1 MLFNPLVVRA
11 QNAWY
16 AFRNQEDGQ
25 TLIEY
30 ALIISLIGI
39 ASIAALIA
47 LQGKIGDI
55 FDRAGSSLDNA
66 PATTTTP

>member
-1 MLFNPLVVRA
+1 MHVIYARIH
-11 QNAWY
+11 NAWY

-30 ALIISLIGI
+30 ALIVSLIAV
-39 ASIAALIA
+39 ASIAALVA

-55 FDRAGSSLDNA
+55 FDRAGASLDNA
-66 PATTTTP
+66 PGGTTTTP

>member
-1 MLFNPLVVRA
+1 MIRLAVRF

-16 AFRNQEDGQ
+16 AFRDQEDGQ

-30 ALIISLIGI
+30 ALIIALIGI

-47 LQGKIGDI
+47 LQGKIGNL
-55 FDRAGSSLDNA
+55 FDRAGASLEIA
-66 PATTTTP
+66 PGTTTTP